1 MYRDVPK
8 GKDGPLIRV
17 ETLSKKFGDKTAVD
31 GLSFTVDGGEIYGLL
46 GPNGAGKTTTLSM
59 LSGLLAPDSGR
70 ITFEGVDLASDPI
83 GCKRRLGI
91 VPQDVAVYEELSA
104 TENLRF
110 WGSLYGL
117 SGKALGQAVEQALA
131 RVELSGRAR
140 DAVKKFSGGMKRRL
154 NLALGLVHSPRALLL
169 DEVTVGIDPQ
179 ARASILEVVRA
190 VADSGTAVIY
200 TSHYLEEAERL
211 CDRIGIVDHGRLLAE
226 GTLAEL
232 KARLGEEEVVTLW
245 GRFTE
250 DEARTALADLPEVK
264 VISAEAG
271 RIAFTAGGK
280 GAAGLLGS
288 IYGKN
293 LAIDRVAIE
302 PPSLNALFLKLTGRE
317 LRD

>member
-1 MYRDVPK
+1 M
-8 GKDGPLIRV
+8 IRV
-17 ETLSKKFGDKTAVD
+17 ETLTKKFGDKTAVD
-31 GLSFTVDGGEIYGLL
+31 GLSFAVDGGEIYGLL

-59 LSGLLAPDSGR
+59 ISGLLAPDSGR

-83 GCKRRLGI
+83 GCKRQLGI
-91 VPQDVAVYEELSA
+91 VPQDVAIYEELSA

-117 SGKALGQAVEQALA
+117 SGKPLGQAVEQALA

-140 DAVKKFSGGMKRRL
+140 DAVKTFSGGMKRRL

-190 VADSGTAVIY
+190 VADAGTAVIY

-226 GTLAEL
+226 GTLEEL
-232 KARLGEEEVVTLW
+232 KAKLGEEEVVTLW
-245 GRFTE
+245 GRFPE
-250 DEARTALADLPEVK
+250 EMARTALNDLPAVR

-271 RIAFTAGGK
+271 RIAFTAGGQ
-280 GAAGLLGS
+280 GAAGLLGA
-288 IYGKN
+288 IYAKN